1 MGSRRVPH
9 GDGARSPEATRMI
22 PSTRTDL
29 TVPYARKEEAKAL
42 GARWDGDKRTWYA
55 PPNTDLRHFDRRWL
69 PKGCQLGPESGSS
82 LIPQESDA
90 EPEKGVSL
98 TDLLNRVKG

>member
-55 PPNTDLRHFDRRWL
+55 PPGTDLGHFDQRWL
-69 PKGCQLGPESGSS
+69 PKGCEPDPDSRLAPIS
-82 LIPQESDA
+82 QESDA
-90 EPEKGVSL
+90 GPQKGVSL
-98 TDLLNRVKG
+98 TDLLT